1 MRYSD
6 NINSNKDHNQSFDFG
21 FKHKQVQKR
30 RQLG

>member
-6 NINSNKDHNQSFDFG
+6 NINNSKDHNQNFDFG
-21 FKHKQVQKR
+21 FKHKQVHKR